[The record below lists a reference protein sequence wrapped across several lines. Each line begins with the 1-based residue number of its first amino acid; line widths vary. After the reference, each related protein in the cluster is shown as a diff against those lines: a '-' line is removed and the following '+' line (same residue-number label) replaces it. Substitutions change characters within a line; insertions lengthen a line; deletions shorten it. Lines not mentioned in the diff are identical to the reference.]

1 MVHTQPA
8 MATECNSNSVAIA
21 TACRIARTVS
31 RLKREA
37 ECRGRR
43 TVGAVAEGLP
53 SDCLEKRLPV
63 RFRLRPYRTVV
74 LFFFLHV
81 YMLLDGSMRGT
92 GRAVPT

>member
-37 ECRGRR
+37 ECRRR

-53 SDCLEKRLPV
+53 SDFIENMIR
-63 RFRLRPYRTVV
+63 
-74 LFFFLHV
+74 
-81 YMLLDGSMRGT
+81 
-92 GRAVPT
+92 